1 MSMQKFFGSS
11 RVEKEEHWISIS
23 DLMSGLMV
31 IFLFIA
37 ISYMKNILIEKNRI
51 EQIAV
56 TWNVTQESL
65 YEDLYREFKNDLP
78 KWQAVL
84 DRDTLS
90 IRFQEPSVLFSQGED
105 ALALGFKKILDD
117 FFPRYLEV
125 LRSYRGEI
133 EEIRIEGHT
142 SSEWQ
147 GAASVLDAYFN
158 NMRLSQD
165 RTRSVLEY
173 CIDMLPSSAD
183 MEWAIRTI
191 TANGLSSSHP
201 IVAYGSESPALS
213 RRVEFR
219 VKTQAEQKIINI
231 LKLKEEQ

>member
-1 MSMQKFFGSS
+1 MSMEKVFGSS
-11 RVEKEEHWISIS
+11 KTEREEHWISIS

-37 ISYMKNILIEKNRI
+37 ISYMKDIIIEKNRI
-51 EQIAV
+51 EQIAI
-56 TWNVTQESL
+56 TWDQTQEAL
-65 YEDLYREFKNDLP
+65 YKKLFLEFQDDLP
-78 KWQAVL
+78 KWQATI

-90 IRFQEPSVLFSQGED
+90 IRFQEPSVLFAQGKDSLEQ
-105 ALALGFKKILDD
+105 GFKNILND

-125 LRSYRGEI
+125 LRSYREEI

-142 SSEWQ
+142 SSEWN
-147 GAASVLDAYFN
+147 GSVSVLDAYFN

-173 CIDMLPSSAD
+173 CIGMVSAD
-183 MEWAIRTI
+183 EDKEWAIKTI
-191 TANGLSSSHP
+191 TANGLSSSR
-201 IVAYGSESPALS
+201 IIMNGGQEDADLS

-219 VKTQAEQKIINI
+219 VKP
-231 LKLKEEQ
+231 KLNRK